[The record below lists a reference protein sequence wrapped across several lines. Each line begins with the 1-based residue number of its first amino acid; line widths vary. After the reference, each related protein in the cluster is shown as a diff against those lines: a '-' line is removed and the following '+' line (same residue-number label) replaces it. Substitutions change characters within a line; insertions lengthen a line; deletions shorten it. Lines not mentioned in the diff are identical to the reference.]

1 VVALTSAGGQTQAS
15 YTYEPF
21 GTEITGVKPGAAA
34 QKLSAVLECVDVSG
48 SGFTAHFGY
57 LNPNTYSVSIP
68 VGTNNRFTPAP
79 QDRGQTTVF
88 LPGRKRDVFTVSVPT
103 GTVLVWTLNGKTST
117 ASGSSARCSA
127 PASPESPFR
136 FAGEQLD
143 PATQLYN
150 LRARQYSPGV
160 GRFLSTDP
168 LQADPAVSSYAY
180 AGNDPTT
187 FVDPSGLGA
196 VWGNPCTSFR
206 CLLKGVLKLA
216 GWHSGCERSRLCLGL
231 FAANVIPFVGEDVWL
246 ARAAAKAVEERPLL
260 RSAAEACDLNSFT
273 ADTPVTM
280 ADGTSKPI
288 SQVRVGERVLATD
301 PQTGKTQPRPVAAI
315 IVHAGTHRIVELT
328 LADGSRIS
336 ATDHHPFWDATTHR
350 FTDAIDLHT
359 GDQVLEP
366 DGTLIP
372 ITALNTKVE
381 DLTAYNLTITGTHT
395 YYAGTTAILVHNSC
409 GGMGIHGNSGDSP
422 LTAYLYRL
430 TSTTGEY
437 LKTGISQNPAS
448 RYPKWF
454 MRDKEME
461 ILTSGQRRDIL
472 NLERYIVERDR
483 GKLNGEPWAG
493 MFSADVP

>member
-1 VVALTSAGGQTQAS
+1 MVALTSAGGQTQAS

-21 GTEITGVKPGAAA
+21 GTDITGVKPGAAA

-231 FAANVIPFVGEDVWL
+231 FAANVIPFVGGDVWL
-246 ARAAAKAVEERPLL
+246 ARAAEKAAVEV
-260 RSAAEACDLNSFT
+260 S
-273 ADTPVTM
+273 
-280 ADGTSKPI
+280 
-288 SQVRVGERVLATD
+288 
-301 PQTGKTQPRPVAAI
+301 
-315 IVHAGTHRIVELT
+315 
-328 LADGSRIS
+328 
-336 ATDHHPFWDATTHR
+336 DATVLVRGGTNTVDR
-350 FTDAIDLHT
+350 IAGGSGVWIDAAGKAHGVSVNAGRTVEEGAQGIPN
-359 GDQVLEP
+359 GQVGVTTVGHVRQASGYVRP
-366 DGTLIP
+366 DPLPGNPRHCLIGGLP
-372 ITALNTKVE
+372 VDVISNL
-381 DLTAYNLTITGTHT
+381 LTPTI
-395 YYAGTTAILVHNSC
+395 
-409 GGMGIHGNSGDSP
+409 
-422 LTAYLYRL
+422 R
-430 TSTTGEY
+430 
-437 LKTGISQNPAS
+437 NPC
-448 RYPKWF
+448 
-454 MRDKEME
+454 
-461 ILTSGQRRDIL
+461 L
-472 NLERYIVERDR
+472 
-483 GKLNGEPWAG
+483 
-493 MFSADVP
+493 